1 MLSLEKLLMKPRQ
14 VLPANIASIS
24 GLQQSKIFD
33 FRNECVE
40 LNKTYGIEMKLHRQ
54 NSLDNG

>member
-1 MLSLEKLLMKPRQ
+1 MKPRQ